1 METWIWIVI
10 AVVVIIVVGV
20 VVYFVFFYTP
30 TPSAA
35 SSAVKSAGGPGA
47 AIPDPGNG
55 SSNLWIWLIVGLF
68 VVVII
73 IVMVVVF
80 TGGSKEVIPVVVPVT
95 TPVIAT
101 PVIATPVIPMNVSTM
116 TDYPMTVPVQTPPN
130 QIHFHEQIH
139 FHGTGTDEFDRGA
152 AFNTNDTVP
161 MNTNNIDVLRKN
173 SGTFPSEAKNNL
185 GRNSGISMMR
195 PQVQFSGQG
204 RGATFDPD
212 PEQQMYIKPGTTGR
226 AVIQNSNGQIQQGV
240 LRTPATIQSK
250 TVDPPPRPVVIR
262 S

>member
-10 AVVVIIVVGV
+10 AVVVIIVVGL
-20 VVYFVFFYTP
+20 VVYFVFYYNAPPVVPPKPANGLFLP
-30 TPSAA
+30 TP
-35 SSAVKSAGGPGA
+35 GN
-47 AIPDPGNG
+47 PDS
-55 SSNLWIWLIVGLF
+55 SSNLSIWLIAGF
-68 VVVII
+68 FIIVII

-80 TGGSKEVIPVVVPVT
+80 SGSSKEVIAPAVVIAPPVVIPATVP
-95 TPVIAT
+95 IS
-101 PVIATPVIPMNVSTM
+101 VSNMPSSVM
-116 TDYPMTVPVQTPPN
+116 TDYPMSLPIQSPPN

-173 SGTFPSEAKNNL
+173 SGTFPPEAKNGL
-185 GRNSGISMMR
+185 GRNSGISTMR

-212 PEQQMYIKPGTTGR
+212 PEQQMYVKPGTTGR
-226 AVIQNSNGQIQQGV
+226 AIIQNSNGQIQQGV
-240 LRTPATIQSK
+240 LRTPTTIQSK
-250 TVDPPPRPVVIR
+250 IVDPPPKSVVIR
-262 S
+262 G